1 MTSNSPEQELVEYIA
16 RHLVNDPDQVRV
28 ELRDAGS
35 TTILELHVA
44 QGDMGRVIGKN
55 GRVANAIRSLLRA
68 MAKNEGRR
76 VILEID

>member
-1 MTSNSPEQELVEYIA
+1 M
-16 RHLVNDPDQVRV
+16 NDPDQVRV